1 MTDDERAHQPKDQ
14 HRAAPRPP
22 RGSFTVAYCDYAR
35 GLYEEGRTVPPA
47 ACRDLLRAL
56 EPREGSFITCEDAAG
71 TVVQAIWEPGPVL
84 WMEVLDPAA
93 ECSHGRHVTVAQ
105 AAGVL
110 EALAAEGRVAL
121 ADLGGLRTV
130 RWPGVPLAGP
140 V

>member
-1 MTDDERAHQPKDQ
+1 MT
-14 HRAAPRPP
+14 
-22 RGSFTVAYCDYAR
+22 YCDYAR
-35 GLYEEGRTVPPA
+35 ALYEEGRPA
-47 ACRDLLRAL
+47 STGECRDLLHAL
-56 EPREGSFITCEDAAG
+56 VPRDGSFITCEDVAG
-71 TVVQAIWEPGPVL
+71 TVVQAIWEPGPVAWTPVL

-110 EALAAEGRVAL
+110 ATLAAEGRVAL
-121 ADLGGLRTV
+121 ADLGALRTV